1 MDIRQNGQSSKE
13 VAWKKFNHQKSG
25 QHQLSTGK
33 SPRRKIFWILVSTFL
48 CATYVI
54 SIASAAAFNF
64 SLSSLPPW
72 LRGGAVVGALLLALL
87 PILFWWRQTWHFE
100 TWIQQNPL
108 NLTEAALEFEK
119 TRFKTNSEFARAL
132 WSAIVV
138 IFTALLITTALKS
151 DLHPARGTPAVET
164 HKSN

>member
-1 MDIRQNGQSSKE
+1 MENIQPPKIRPASALYWQE
-13 VAWKKFNHQKSG
+13 
-25 QHQLSTGK
+25 
-33 SPRRKIFWILVSTFL
+33 PRRKIFWILVSTFL

-54 SIASAAAFNF
+54 SIAFAAAFNF

-151 DLHPARGTPAVET
+151 EPHTKP
-164 HKSN
+164 KSCSQQSEPVNQVGQ